1 MRREP
6 RGHATRRGRSRDGGR
21 RADAGDSSGAAS
33 SASVS
38 RPGLPFSELRSA
50 IRPGSPHPALGQWRP
65 HHAVEPRAALSLA
78 PPGGPR
84 RRLSDGATAR
94 WRAALLAPRRPA
106 LARPAVARY
115 GAGRSRPRATSAACC
130 AGAARWPADGDAG
143 LAGRALGRWLR
154 DRRPASARRIASA
167 IGDSPTRGGRQPA
180 RSRSSKAAEACSE
193 PRSPPRFPAT
203 GTRSGHCAPRS
214 LHTQTFGRP
223 PTAAARCPTAS
234 GPAAGGRLNRAAGC
248 YSRARRPNAV
258 SSTEGDSMM
267 SSRPHTPAIV
277 LALLLFAA
285 AVVVPPAPAPA
296 ADDVK
301 IALVAPLSGR
311 WARQGQLKKMGAEM
325 AIEEIN
331 GQGGIK
337 ALGGA
342 KIVLREAD
350 AGDSVEKAVSAAQ
363 RILTREKIS
372 AGIGSWLSSFTLG
385 VTELAER
392 LQVPWLSL
400 SYADSITERGFKY
413 TFQTSPVSSAQAE
426 QALDLVVELA
436 RRNNQPI
443 RKAALIGDNTA
454 ATVFFFKPLREKL
467 LQAKGIE
474 LVVDEVWTPPLPD
487 ATSIVQKLR
496 ATQPDLVFY
505 GATNFPDSIQVLQKV
520 KEFGV
525 KTHIQGVGA
534 WLVTPEYVKTVG
546 KELLDNIQTVVA
558 AHPLKGQEELV
569 KKFVQRTGEPF
580 MTQDPLVT
588 YAHVWLIKEA
598 AEQAKSADPK
608 AIRDALAKIDLTTGP
623 AASTLSPGRI
633 RFDERGR
640 RIGAVPLIVQWQ
652 NGGPFTAVPVNLA
665 TRPVVWHK

>member
-1 MRREP
+1 M
-6 RGHATRRGRSRDGGR
+6 S
-21 RADAGDSSGAAS
+21 
-33 SASVS
+33 
-38 RPGLPFSELRSA
+38 
-50 IRPGSPHPALGQWRP
+50 
-65 HHAVEPRAALSLA
+65 
-78 PPGGPR
+78 
-84 RRLSDGATAR
+84 
-94 WRAALLAPRRPA
+94 LLARSIA
-106 LARPAVARY
+106 LALASLLALP
-115 GAGRSRPRATSAACC
+115 
-130 AGAARWPADGDAG
+130 
-143 LAGRALGRWLR
+143 LAG
-154 DRRPASARRIASA
+154 
-167 IGDSPTRGGRQPA
+167 
-180 RSRSSKAAEACSE
+180 
-193 PRSPPRFPAT
+193 PPP
-203 GTRSGHCAPRS
+203 
-214 LHTQTFGRP
+214 
-223 PTAAARCPTAS
+223 
-234 GPAAGGRLNRAAGC
+234 
-248 YSRARRPNAV
+248 V
-258 SSTEGDSMM
+258 
-267 SSRPHTPAIV
+267 I
-277 LALLLFAA
+277 
-285 AVVVPPAPAPA
+285 A
-296 ADDVK
+296 ADDFK
-301 IALVAPLSGR
+301 IALVVPLSGR

-331 GQGGIK
+331 SQGGIK

-385 VTELAER
+385 VTEVAER

-426 QALDLVVELA
+426 QALELVVELA
-436 RRNNQPI
+436 KRNNQPI
-443 RKAALIGDNTA
+443 RKAAVVGDNTA

-474 LVVDEVWTPPLPD
+474 LVVDEVWTPPLAD

-496 ATQPDLVFY
+496 STQPDLVFY

-608 AIRDALAKIDLTTGP
+608 AIRDALAKIDLSTGP
-623 AASTLSPGRI
+623 AASTLYPGRI

-652 NGGPFTAVPVNLA
+652 NGEPFTVVPANLA